1 MFDDIKGALSSNK
14 QHNSPV
20 KDKLPPHLER
30 RGGISFDGV
39 MSLTQQHLKG
49 KTSVAH
55 IVGLRSGV
63 LPPID
68 PDTFVDNEFDSSP
81 YQSND
86 VINQT
91 ELRDIL
97 MRAYAS
103 DNRFDNYD
111 DYEHYV
117 LFNPAPVKDVEP
129 AVKQTSETASEP
141 STA

>member
-1 MFDDIKGALSSNK
+1 MFDTINK

-30 RGGISFDGV
+30 RGGMSFDGV

-49 KTSVAH
+49 KTSVEH
-55 IVGLRSGV
+55 IVGLRSGI
-63 LPPID
+63 LPPV
-68 PDTFVDNEFDSSP
+68 DTNSFIHSEFDASP

-86 VINQT
+86 VIKRT

-97 MRAYAS
+97 MRSYAS
-103 DNRFDNYD
+103 DTKFDNYD
-111 DYEHYV
+111 DYERFV
-117 LFNPAPVKDVEP
+117 LSNLVPIVDVSPLVEP